1 LILAALLL
9 ATSTLFSGTVNRRS
23 EWLKGGLHK
32 QLLFMLLLMLQM
44 AFSPVRSRADGGVQ
58 PEITVR
64 VTPDS
69 VLVGDRIRCT
79 ITVHPAEQEVAALE
93 GFDKPDTLVDHPFEL
108 ISQKHSSTLPL
119 SGAGKEVFDFEFAVF
134 STGHQSLPPFT
145 VVLRDAEGRVIK
157 KIPCKPSASVFVRTL
172 TDSSMHDLRPLKPPL
187 KPSIPSLLIIAV
199 VAGVFGVAG
208 VVLLLLFLLKRTVRN
223 SAERVDSGQ
232 VAQRKLRKLGSSL
245 SAGMPPHEC
254 YEELSNIMRTF
265 LENHYRIRA
274 LEAVTQEIERD
285 LKKLGVAG
293 FESIMNL
300 LKQADLVKFAD
311 SRPDVE
317 ESRQSLQKASEV
329 IRSTR
334 DIKGDG

>member
-1 LILAALLL
+1 MNRGSEWNRGGFQKWILFLLL
-9 ATSTLFSGTVNRRS
+9 FLIPPALSL
-23 EWLKGGLHK
+23 
-32 QLLFMLLLMLQM
+32 
-44 AFSPVRSRADGGVQ
+44 ADRGVQ
-58 PEITVR
+58 PEITVK

-79 ITVHPAEQEVAALE
+79 ITVHHSEREVAAIE
-93 GFDKPDTLVDHPFEL
+93 GFGMSGAPAERPFEL
-108 ISQKHSSTLPL
+108 IGQKHSSALL
-119 SGAGKEVFDFEFAVF
+119 FSSAGKEAFEFELAVF
-134 STGHQSLPPFT
+134 GNARQPLPPFT
-145 VVLRDAEGRVIK
+145 VVLRDSEGRVTK
-157 KIPCKPSASVFVRTL
+157 KMSCIPSSSVFVRAL
-172 TDSSMHDLRPLKPPL
+172 TDSSMRDLRPVKPPL
-187 KPSIPSLLIIAV
+187 KPSIPSLLIMAV
-199 VAGVFGVAG
+199 IAGVIGVAG
-208 VVLLLLFLLKRTVRN
+208 TVLLLLFLLKRMVRK
-223 SAERVDSGQ
+223 SAEGVDSGQ

-265 LENHYRIRA
+265 LEHHYRIRA

-311 SRPDVE
+311 SRPDAE
-317 ESRQSLQKASEV
+317 ESRQSLHKASEV

-334 DIKGDG
+334 APKAEG

>member
-1 LILAALLL
+1 M
-9 ATSTLFSGTVNRRS
+9 TGFPR
-23 EWLKGGLHK
+23 
-32 QLLFMLLLMLQM
+32 QLLFLLLVLLPIS
-44 AFSPVRSRADGGVQ
+44 FSSACCGAERRVR

-79 ITVHPAEQEVAALE
+79 ITVHHSEREIAVLE
-93 GFDKPDTLVDHPFEL
+93 GFDRSDTVAEQPFEL
-108 ISQKHSSTLPL
+108 ISRKHSSSLPL
-119 SGAGKEVFDFEFAVF
+119 SGAGKDAFEFELAVF
-134 STGHQSLPPFT
+134 GTGRQSLPSFT
-145 VVLRDAEGRVIK
+145 VVLRDTAGKVTK
-157 KIPCKPSASVFVRTL
+157 KIPCQPSASVFVRAL
-172 TDSSMHDLRPLKPPL
+172 TDSTMHDLRPVKPPL
-187 KPSIPSLLIIAV
+187 KPSIPSLLIISV
-199 VAGVFGVAG
+199 IVWVFGVAG

-254 YEELSNIMRTF
+254 YEELSNIMRSF
-265 LENHYRIRA
+265 LENHYRISA

-317 ESRQSLQKASEV
+317 ESRQSLHKASEV
-329 IRSTR
+329 IRTTR
-334 DIKGDG
+334 AQKDEG

>member
-1 LILAALLL
+1 MVAG
-9 ATSTLFSGTVNRRS
+9 FP
-23 EWLKGGLHK
+23 K
-32 QLLFMLLLMLQM
+32 QLLFLLLVLLPMFFPF
-44 AFSPVRSRADGGVQ
+44 ACCGAEGKVQ

-79 ITVHPAEQEVAALE
+79 ITVNHSNQEVAVLE
-93 GFDKPDTLVDHPFEL
+93 GFDRSGILAEPPFEL
-108 ISQKHSSTLPL
+108 ISRKHSSSLPF
-119 SGAGKEVFDFEFAVF
+119 SGAGMEAFEFELAVF
-134 STGHQSLPPFT
+134 GIGRQSLPPFT
-145 VVLRDAEGRVIK
+145 VVLRDTAGRVTK
-157 KIPCKPSASVFVRTL
+157 KIPCQPSAYVFVRAL
-172 TDSSMHDLRPLKPPL
+172 TDSSMHDLRPVKPPV
-187 KPSIPSLLIIAV
+187 KPSIPSLLITV
-199 VAGVFGVAG
+199 VIVGVLSVAG

-317 ESRQSLQKASEV
+317 ESRQSLHKASEV
-329 IRSTR
+329 IRSSR
-334 DIKGDG
+334 DSVKSEG